1 MGSPLSSVSAA
12 EVWKRCKWECVVVVG
27 AVAGLLSSLPEKEGG
42 GRVLYVFTIHPAWV
56 WVGSPVC
63 VCVVRAAMRF
73 PTNKSCRRKGACVS
87 SLLVPQADGRPHR
100 LRRLPILDTALPKD
114 FQRK

>member
-12 EVWKRCKWECVVVVG
+12 EVWKRCKWDCVVVVG

-63 VCVVRAAMRF
+63 VWWCAGVRF
-73 PTNKSCRRKGACVS
+73 
-87 SLLVPQADGRPHR
+87 
-100 LRRLPILDTALPKD
+100 
-114 FQRK
+114 